1 METAS
6 EEMMLEFQR
15 IADDLARAEIERET
29 LQGQIRSKEMDK
41 TKSEI
46 GLKSEISRLKIENE
60 KLLQICQHEQKRAK
74 RLEKYIASQSFVQ
87 EAHAETQGER
97 AKFRDTA
104 LKLIEQVEYLRT
116 VYPFEKMLQI
126 KKHEIRAAKDMLN
139 QVPARH
145 PERRKIEEIYE
156 HHMIQRNEIAK
167 VLSESRSALEH
178 VRGEI
183 DQALGDSGMRD
194 AG

>member
-104 LKLIEQVEYLRT
+104 LKL
-116 VYPFEKMLQI
+116 
-126 KKHEIRAAKDMLN
+126 
-139 QVPARH
+139 
-145 PERRKIEEIYE
+145 
-156 HHMIQRNEIAK
+156 
-167 VLSESRSALEH
+167 
-178 VRGEI
+178 
-183 DQALGDSGMRD
+183 
-194 AG
+194 